1 MHTQATRDAAGIRPA
16 LRYWYIKSRGTALP
30 SVIENP
36 ILNSPY
42 REPTRHFRFDQDGI
56 TSQTVDE
63 RRRSTYFVPIPQP
76 KRKVSKGVPEEQM
89 PLPGNWTSER
99 MQENDT
105 INRIR
110 AHVAAWRKA
119 AHPSITATTRELLD
133 YWTNEDRQ
141 RPLFFCQIEALET
154 AIYITEVAGKEQ
166 QWIDN
171 LLREEAAKKS
181 GGLYRVALK
190 MATGAGKT
198 VVMAMLIAWQALN
211 RFNDTHDKRFSDTFL
226 IVTPGITIRDRLR
239 VLKPNAPD
247 NYYQALDLLP
257 PDLFQRLQA
266 VTVEITNYH
275 AFVRRDKLQVSTNT
289 KKLLAGPG
297 GDLDQFRETEG
308 EMVRRVVRGI
318 GHKKNIVVLNDEA
331 HHCYQAAPATGTH
344 DAEQPAPKLTGE
356 EKREVEQANKAAHT
370 WLSGLRA
377 VQRKIGVKA
386 VFDLSATPF
395 FLRGSGYPEG
405 LLFPWV
411 VSDFSLIDAIESGIV
426 KIPRAPTSD
435 DVMEGDLPT
444 FRNLWPRIREELP
457 KRGRDVTSQSGE
469 PRLPKQLEGALIQ
482 LYGNYRRSFELW
494 EATPQHERGTPPV
507 FIVVCSNTTVSKMV
521 FDWIAGYAQTD
532 ADGNATIRNGSLKLF
547 SNARDG
553 TWIDRPNSL
562 LIDSAQLESG
572 EAMDATFKQ
581 VAANE
586 IAEFK
591 EELKLRGGNPD
602 EITDE
607 DLLREVMNTIGKKDK
622 LGEQI
627 RCVVSV
633 SMLTEGWDANTVT
646 HILGVRA
653 FQTQLLCE
661 QVVGRGLRR
670 KSYEPNAEGM
680 FEPEYAEVFGVPFS
694 FIPTVGTAKPVVQK
708 PVHRV
713 YALPERKELEI
724 SFPRVIGYRWDMPM
738 EHLDASFT
746 PDSTLTLRTDEV
758 PTRSQL
764 DPIVGESVETNLDE
778 LKGYRRQQVAF
789 TLAKRVVENY
799 LLDAEQRP
807 KPWLFPQV
815 LPIVDRW
822 MCECVVT
829 QGGAFEQM
837 LLISQYSHAAAE
849 KIQSAI
855 VRGTAGEKRLLP
867 ILRPYDAMGSTA
879 EVNFDTTRT
888 VYTTAKSHLN
898 YLVEDSGWE
907 SKVGETLDHLDEVI
921 AYFKNPGVLRI
932 PYTHEGAQGHY
943 IPDFVVRINDGRP
956 DPLNLLIEVTGER
969 KKDKVAKVDT
979 ARTFWVPAVSNLGE
993 YGRWAFTEITDPWEA
1008 ADLIA
1013 MTLRDLA
1020 AGAAVKR

>member
-1 MHTQATRDAAGIRPA
+1 MAT
-16 LRYWYIKSRGTALP
+16 T
-30 SVIENP
+30 VIENP
-36 ILNSPY
+36 ILNSPF
-42 REPTRHFRFDQDGI
+42 REPTRHFRFDEDGI
-56 TSQTVDE
+56 TSEIVDE
-63 RRRSTYFVPIPQP
+63 RRRSSYFVPIAQP
-76 KRKVSKGVPEEQM
+76 KRKVAKGMPAEQM

-110 AHVAAWRKA
+110 AHVAAWRRA
-119 AHPSITATTRELLD
+119 GHPGITATTRELLG
-133 YWTNEDRQ
+133 YWTLEDRN

-154 AIYITEVAGKEQ
+154 AIYLTEVAAKEQ
-166 QWIDN
+166 RWIDN

-181 GGLYRVALK
+181 GGLHRIAFK

-211 RFNDTHDKRFSDTFL
+211 KLNDQQDKRFSDTFL

-239 VLKPNAPD
+239 VLVPNAPD
-247 NYYQALDLLP
+247 NFYQALDILP

-266 VTVEITNYH
+266 ATVVITNYH
-275 AFVRRDKLQVSTNT
+275 TFVRRETFAASATT
-289 KKLLAGPG
+289 KKLLAGPN
-297 GDLDQFRETEG
+297 GDPEQFRETEG
-308 EMVRRVVRGI
+308 EMVRRVLRSI
-318 GHKKNIVVLNDEA
+318 GAKKNIVVISDEA
-331 HHCYQAAPATGTH
+331 HHCYQAAPTTEAGESG
-344 DAEQPAPKLTGE
+344 APAPKMTGE
-356 EKREVEQANKAAHT
+356 EKREAEEANKAAHV
-370 WLSGLRA
+370 WLTGLRA
-377 VQRKIGVKA
+377 IQRKIGVRA

-395 FLRGSGYPEG
+395 FLRGSGYQEG

-411 VSDFSLIDAIESGIV
+411 ASDFSLIDAIESGIV
-426 KIPRAPTSD
+426 KIPRVPTSD
-435 DVMEGDLPT
+435 DVMQGDLPT
-444 FRNLWPRIREELP
+444 FRDLWPRIRADLP
-457 KRGRDVTSQSGE
+457 KGSRDITARGGD
-469 PRLPKQLEGALIQ
+469 PRLPKELEGALIH
-482 LYGNYRRSFELW
+482 LYGNYEKSHALW
-494 EATPQHERGTPPV
+494 GATPDKDRGTPPV

-521 FDWIAGYAQTD
+521 FDWIAGYERTD
-532 ADGNATIRNGSLKLF
+532 ASGTTTIRNGNLKLF

-553 TWIDRPNSL
+553 TWLERPNTL

-572 EAMDATFKQ
+572 EAMDAGFKRI
-581 VAANE
+581 ATTE

-591 EELKLRGGNPD
+591 AERRLRGENAD
-602 EITDE
+602 DITDE
-607 DLLREVMNTIGKKDK
+607 DLLREVMNTIGKQGK

-653 FQTQLLCE
+653 FGTQLLCE

-670 KSYEPNAEGM
+670 TSYEPNEDGM
-680 FEPEYAEVFGVPFS
+680 LEPQYAEVFGVPFS
-694 FIPTVGTAKPVVQK
+694 FIPTVGTAKPVILK

-713 YALPERKELEI
+713 CALPERKELEI
-724 SFPRVIGYRWDMPM
+724 TFPRVVGYRWDMPM
-738 EHLDASFT
+738 ERLDARFT

-764 DPIVGESVETNLDE
+764 DPIVGESIETDLDD
-778 LKGYRRQQVAF
+778 LKRYRRQQVAF
-789 TLAKRVVENY
+789 TLSKRVVEGY

-822 MCECVVT
+822 MRECVVT

-837 LLISQYSHAAAE
+837 LLITQYSHAAAE

-855 VRGTAGEKRLLP
+855 VGGTAGAKRLLP
-867 ILRPYDAMGSTA
+867 ILRSYDALGSTA

-888 VYTTAKSHLN
+888 VYSTSKSHLN

-907 SKVGETLDHLDEVI
+907 SKLGETLDHMDEVI

-932 PYTHEGAQGHY
+932 PYTHEGAQGY
-943 IPDFVVRINDGRP
+943 YVPDFVVRIQDGRP
-956 DPLNLLIEVTGER
+956 DPLNLLIEVTGQR
-969 KKDKVAKVDT
+969 KKDKVAKVDAAST
-979 ARTFWVPAVSNLGE
+979 YWVPAVSNLGE

-1013 MTLRDLA
+1013 ATVRDISRDNQ
-1020 AGAAVKR
+1020 AVREA